1 MKKKR
6 VAALVMAAILGVTGF
21 SVPGIGVV
29 QAEEAHTEMS
39 GEAEQQEINL
49 AADRGSTARAS
60 KFLAASGNLPAR
72 EPGLAFDGISDNN
85 GEADNSRW
93 QSGEDAEFSEQWLE
107 VDLGGICVVSEI
119 KVDCFARLY
128 GDFRV
133 EVSDSNA
140 EDAVWT
146 TIATADMP
154 EGTDLNLKKTVD
166 VKENGKAR
174 EIPRY
179 IRLYFTSGNSQAAN
193 RSIGVREFQVIGTK
207 KSESGYETIT
217 GNIALNKTASASGVE
232 AAMPNLTAN
241 LAVDGQKSDT
251 SRWSA
256 PTMKNGTSPNQQQ
269 TPQWLEIDLRNE
281 VTNITSID
289 LYFYKLVYS
298 IDYEIQTRADKKSE
312 WKTVKHV
319 TCQPGNE
326 QNKHDSITDVEGK
339 RLDRYVRFY
348 FNKVN
353 TNAGGNSVSVQEIE
367 IHGDQVQTPEVT
379 DPAPKNAKEAMDSV
393 KALEAITVD
402 SETVPLPKMPDG
414 FSISVKGSEYP
425 QVISDEG
432 QISDHNMYDY
442 DMDVILE
449 VVNENDPEDTAE
461 KTFQVHVPN
470 KKSKH
475 AEIYP
480 EIKNQ
485 NEEPEVIPSLQE
497 WYGYEGEVKLTE
509 NSRIVLKD
517 GAGVGLEKVA
527 SQFKSD
533 MKEITGMELEVV
545 SGEGG
550 DEDDILIE
558 SLPEDTYDTGK
569 EGYLLKADDGGIHIS
584 SNGYTGCLYG
594 TKTLEQVY
602 YTQDGT
608 YSFPKGVTR
617 DFSQYEVRG
626 VMIDIARVPYRL
638 DALKDIVK
646 TFSFYKI
653 NEVHFHLN
661 DNRHSGA
668 TTGREDYNN
677 WKNYK
682 GMFRL
687 ESKTFP
693 SLKTDPQQNAY
704 YNDEN
709 GAYGGEPQ
717 YTAEEYKDLQQFAM
731 DCGMNPISEIDAPG
745 HSLLFN
751 RYVRNNIEEI
761 RKVQGFENMPEDGI
775 KSDRDW
781 ELLSVKGESGQW
793 ALKFLKAL
801 YSEYLNEA
809 DPVFLGDTVDIG
821 VDEYWSIKN
830 DEFDGMR
837 NYIREM
843 ADTVQESGKK
853 VRMWGSMKQYFDDK
867 GISTKDYTDIEI
879 DFWSNSW
886 DNAAK
891 RSAEGFKIVN
901 VDSFHLYGNT
911 GRDKRDVVNVEHIFN
926 NWTPVTFSSSGTV
939 QPADP
944 NLLGAKTA
952 MWADIADMGVT
963 ERDNYER
970 LMRQAAVLSEKTW
983 GGTDEDQ
990 TYEEYSLKFEKLKA
1004 GPGVELASDIPSETS
1019 LVLDYDFKNV
1029 KSGEDGTV
1037 VYDAAGNGYNG
1048 TVINADVK
1056 EEDGKNWLDLNG
1068 DGSLT
1073 TGLRSVDYPYTV
1085 QFDLK
1090 VDKKGDAQLFDGRD
1104 GRLSIGS
1111 DGKLKIN
1118 RSYFEQKFDYT
1129 IPENKSVNV
1138 TIVGTQQVTK
1148 LYINGEFKQAL
1159 TRTTNSETDYNHL
1172 LSTFVFPLTTIGNG
1186 FDGKI
1191 ADLKVYDK
1199 ALSPKT
1205 IKLAAEGKA
1214 VTEVNVAQDKAAAG
1228 TAQHKGDNN
1237 YDNANKKLRVGWK
1250 AIDGDGNTAD
1260 GKHGTDVSEKDS
1272 FFEGLYADSSFAVDM
1287 LQTHQIDHLVLQ
1299 WDKAPATFK
1308 LQVSSDG
1315 KVWKDIEGKASI
1327 KGESVN
1333 TIKFEQPLE
1342 TRYIKMQG
1350 VDGTFQ
1356 LREFEAY
1363 ETVNKDHL
1371 KETLKAADDKL
1382 KEYGIQYGDEKY
1394 KEFFAAYMEAESAYE
1409 NAYALNHNV
1418 SEKADALKAETEKLE
1433 NLNPK
1438 PEPTPE
1444 LKSVTVTAESKKLKV
1459 GEETTVTA
1467 KVDPTDAKDVTIT
1480 WKTSDATVLKVDEAG
1495 KVTALKAGKAT
1506 ITATAVQGEKK
1517 VTDSVEIEVEE
1528 EVKPE
1533 PTPEL
1538 KSVTVTAESKKLKVG
1553 EETTVTA
1560 KVDPT
1565 DAKDVTIIWT
1575 TSDETVLK
1583 VDEAGKVT
1591 ALKVGKATITATA
1604 VQGEK
1609 KVTDSVEIEVEE
1621 EVKPEPTPELKSVT
1635 VTAESKK
1642 LKVGEETTVTAKV
1655 DPTDAKDV
1663 TIIWTTS
1670 DETVLKVDEAGKV
1683 TALKVGKAT
1692 ITATAVQGEK
1702 KVKVTDSVEIEV
1714 EEETATPTPNPDP
1727 QPTPEKNDGAVQTG
1741 DNVSPML
1748 YAGAA
1753 MTAAAVL
1760 ALIQRKRRKG

>member
-119 KVDCFARLY
+119 KVDFFARLY

-1228 TAQHKGDNN
+1228 TAQHKGDN

-1506 ITATAVQGEKK
+1506 IMATAVQGEKK

-1565 DAKDVTIIWT
+1565 DAKDVTITWK
-1575 TSDETVLK
+1575 TSDATVLK

-1591 ALKVGKATITATA
+1591 ALKAGKATIMATA

>member
-119 KVDCFARLY
+119 KVDFFARLY

-1272 FFEGLYADSSFAVDM
+1272 FFEGLYADSSFAV

-1506 ITATAVQGEKK
+1506 IMATAVQGEKK